1 MREHYTPDRKRTPF
15 WVNAIFAAAI
25 GSGWA
30 YLLVNY
36 L

>member
-1 MREHYTPDRKRTPF
+1 MRQHYTPTRTPTPL

-25 GSGWA
+25 GIGWA
-30 YLLVNY
+30 YLLVTY